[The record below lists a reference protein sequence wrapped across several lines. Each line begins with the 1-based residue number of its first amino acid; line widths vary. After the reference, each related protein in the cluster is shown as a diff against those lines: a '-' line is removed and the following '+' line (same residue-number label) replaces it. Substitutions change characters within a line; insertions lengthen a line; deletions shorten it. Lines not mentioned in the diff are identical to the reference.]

1 MPEPVAALFSA
12 RGRHPRSAETSLVD
26 ALKVARREGA
36 ITQADL
42 AAVGLARQSARA
54 VDDALRGDEA
64 SDRVATLLRAHLAV
78 LTALNL
84 TPASRLER
92 QAADVDDLAGLLAGL
107 DVPT

>member
-1 MPEPVAALFSA
+1 MGDAAGALFPV
-12 RGRHPRSAETSLVD
+12 RGPHPRSAESSLVD
-26 ALKVARREGA
+26 ALKVARRAGHIQA
-36 ITQADL
+36 ADL

-64 SDRVATLLRAHLAV
+64 SDRVATLVRAHLAV

-92 QAADVDDLAGLLAGL
+92 QAADVDDLAGLMADL
-107 DVPT
+107 DVPR

>member
-1 MPEPVAALFSA
+1 MPETAPALFPA
-12 RGRHPRSAETSLVD
+12 RGRHPRSCEASLVD
-26 ALKVARREGA
+26 ALKVARRDGT

-42 AAVGLARQSARA
+42 AAVGLARQAARA

-78 LTALNL
+78 LTALGL

-92 QAADVDDLAGLLAGL
+92 QALDVDDLAGLMADL
-107 DVPT
+107 DVPR